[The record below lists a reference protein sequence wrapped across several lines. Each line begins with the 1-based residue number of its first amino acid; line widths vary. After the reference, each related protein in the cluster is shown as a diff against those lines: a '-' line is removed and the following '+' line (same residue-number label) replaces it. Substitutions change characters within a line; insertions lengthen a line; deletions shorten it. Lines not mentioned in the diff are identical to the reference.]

1 MQTAFYLI
9 HFCFE
14 DNLSSKD
21 PEQCGVPGQMSS
33 GVCSWMDSDEAS
45 ACEGLN
51 VFLQHWSDIQER
63 LTAGD
68 LQNSP
73 LPKSNFMADTRQN

>member
-51 VFLQHWSDIQER
+51 VFLQH
-63 LTAGD
+63 
-68 LQNSP
+68 
-73 LPKSNFMADTRQN
+73 